1 MRFRAIVAALLFGST
16 LGAGA
21 WWLRRDV
28 VELPPLDEVREP
40 SVGPRLFEQ
49 VQTIIATR
57 YVDSLPLDSIYRK
70 AVAGLMDELNDPYS
84 SFLPEQRMRRLSE
97 QMAGNYGGVG
107 AQIDLRDG
115 WITVIEP
122 TPGAPAERA
131 GVQAGDRIVEIE
143 GESTRGLT
151 TDEVTRLLRGAPGS
165 IVEFTVQR
173 FGQYRFTVKVAREAV
188 VRRAVPR
195 VAMLRPGVGYVD
207 LNVFSANTAAEL
219 RTALDSLDRLGARG
233 VLLDLRGNP
242 GGLLEQGVAVA
253 ELFLDPGQ
261 RIVELRGRPRTAP
274 EVIADREPQ
283 SWPWLAVAVLIDGN
297 SASASEI
304 VAGALQD
311 NDRAIVVGRTSF
323 GKGSAQSVFP
333 MTTGGALRLTTA
345 RWYTPL
351 GRSISP
357 VLDSALSESEIA
369 RGMRVSRPAEDSAR
383 PRFTTEAGRTVVGG
397 GAIVPDVF
405 AGDTALPAPVQ
416 AFVRALGTETPAYR
430 DAVAR
435 VALLHKQRGTFTS
448 PLHPMTR
455 EIVNAVW
462 EEIERRRLPVDR
474 QTFDAAA
481 PWIARSLG
489 YEITR
494 VTFGPDAEFLR
505 RSQNDPVIVRALRLL
520 DGARTPREPFARTGD
535 PGITLPVAEPALE
548 E

>member
-1 MRFRAIVAALLFGST
+1 MRLRAILSAMLFGST

-21 WWLRRDV
+21 WWLRRDAV
-28 VELPPLDEVREP
+28 ALPPLEEVRTP
-40 SVGPRLFEQ
+40 TVGPKLFEQ
-49 VQTIIATR
+49 VQTLIATR

-107 AQIDLRDG
+107 AQVDLRDG
-115 WITVIEP
+115 WITVVEP

-151 TDEVTRLLRGAPGS
+151 TEEVTRLLRGEPGS
-165 IVEFTVQR
+165 TVAFTVER
-173 FGQYRFTVKVAREAV
+173 FGQYRFAVRVKREAV
-188 VRRAVPR
+188 VRRAIPR
-195 VAMLRPGVGYVD
+195 VVMLRPDVGYID

-219 RTALDSLDRLGARG
+219 RVALDSLNRLGARG
-233 VLLDLRGNP
+233 VMLDLRGNP

-261 RIVELRGRPRTAP
+261 RIVELRGRPGVPP
-274 EVIADREPQ
+274 EVITDREPQ
-283 SWPWLAVAVLIDGN
+283 WWPRLSVAVLIDGN
-297 SASASEI
+297 TASSSEI

-311 NDRAIVVGRTSF
+311 NDRAVVVGRTTF

-345 RWYTPL
+345 RWFTPL

-357 VLDSALSESEIA
+357 VLDSTLTELELA
-369 RGMRVSRPAEDSAR
+369 RGIRVTRAPDDSTR
-383 PRFTTEAGRTVVGG
+383 PRFTTGAGRTLVGG
-397 GAIVPDVF
+397 GSIVPDVF

-416 AFVRALGTETPAYR
+416 AFVRALGTETPSYR

-435 VALLHKQRGTFTS
+435 VALGHKQRGSFAT
-448 PLHPMTR
+448 PLAPITR
-455 EIVNAVW
+455 EIVNEVW
-462 EEIERRRLPVDR
+462 DEIVRRKLPVDR
-474 QTFDAAA
+474 ATFDAAA

-494 VTFGPDAEFLR
+494 VTFGAEAEFLR

-520 DGARTPREPFARTGD
+520 DGAQSPTEPFARTTD
-535 PGITLPVAEPALE
+535 PGITLPVAEPTLDE
-548 E
+548 